1 MISLRNGVLCA
12 LIICSASLFP
22 SASIAG
28 PFMSSSS
35 KAESSP
41 VVSTSAGQV
50 EGRRIGSLNV
60 FKGIPYA
67 APPVGALRWRP
78 PAPVPAW
85 SGIRKATQFG
95 LACFQPRPRLS
106 NIYAGK
112 PMPMGE
118 DCLTLNI
125 WAPKDARNAPVFFWI
140 YGGALW
146 GGANRD
152 PLYDGARLAEQGI
165 VVVSINY
172 RLGPLGWLALPA
184 LSAES
189 PDGISGNYG
198 LLDQIAALRWVKDN
212 IAAFG
217 GAPANVTIA
226 GESAG
231 GLSVMYLMASP
242 QARGLFA
249 KAIAES
255 AYMISMPELKQ
266 SKYGTP
272 SAEESGLKLAEA
284 LHAPDL
290 AALRAMDAGK
300 LTEAAAADGFAPWVT
315 VDGHLVPHQL
325 VDTFEKGE
333 QAPVPL
339 LAGFN
344 SGEIRSLRILAPQ
357 PPASAAEYESIIRD
371 RYGDLAD
378 DFLHLYPSSNLEQS
392 ILATT
397 RDALYGWT
405 AQELVRKQTAIG
417 QPAYLYFFDHGYP
430 AANAAGL
437 HGFHAS
443 ELPYVFG
450 TFKGTPPLWPKV
462 PETSR
467 ERRLSDAMIGYWTSF
482 ARSGKPIAKDQPDW
496 PVFGSDM
503 AYMAFDDAPQPSR
516 DLLPGMYKLVNEVV
530 CRRRESGVQPWIWNV
545 GIAAPRL
552 PTTKCATRDP

>member
-1 MISLRNGVLCA
+1 MTSLRNGALCA

-28 PFMSSSS
+28 PIMSSSTR
-35 KAESSP
+35 AASSP

-50 EGRRIGSLNV
+50 QGRLTGSLNV

-67 APPVGALRWRP
+67 APPIGALRWRP
-78 PAPVPAW
+78 PAPMPAW
-85 SGIRKATQFG
+85 SGTRKATQFG

-112 PMPMGE
+112 PMPMSE
-118 DCLTLNI
+118 DCLTLNV
-125 WAPKDARNAPVFFWI
+125 WAPRDARNAPVFFWI

-152 PLYDGARLAEQGI
+152 PLYDGARLAEQGV

-172 RLGPLGWLALPA
+172 RVGPLGWLALPA

-189 PDGISGNYG
+189 PEGISGNYG
-198 LLDQIAALRWVKDN
+198 LQDQIAALHWVKDN

-255 AYMISMPELKQ
+255 AYMISMPALKE

-272 SAEESGLKLAEA
+272 SAEESGQKLAAA

-300 LTEAAAADGFAPWVT
+300 LTEAAAAEGFAPWVT

-325 VDTFEKGE
+325 VDIFDKGE

-357 PPASAAEYESIIRD
+357 PPASAAEYEGIIRD

-405 AQELVRKQTAIG
+405 AQELVRKQTAID

-430 AANAAGL
+430 AADAAGL
-437 HGFHAS
+437 RGFHAS

-450 TFKGTPPLWPKV
+450 NFEGTPPLWPKV

-467 ERRLSDAMIGYWTSF
+467 ERRLSDAMIDYWTSF
-482 ARSGKPIAKDQPDW
+482 ARSGKPVAKGQPDW
-496 PVFGSDM
+496 PAFGSNM
-503 AYMAFDDAPQPSR
+503 AYMAFEDTPQPSR
-516 DLLPGMYKLVNEVV
+516 DLLPGMYKLVNDVV
-530 CRRRESGVQPWIWNV
+530 CRRRQSGTQPWIWNV

-552 PTTKCATRDP
+552 PPKKCATPSP